1 MVDSITN
8 HSQHEP
14 LLANLKLPKK
24 TKIGVA
30 EGNLSPGFGTGT
42 KM

>member
-30 EGNLSPGFGTGT
+30 EGNLSPGFWTGT
-42 KM
+42 NM